1 MDIKSEIESLLKNGK
16 VPPEILSELTEKVS
30 EFLLQK
36 AEDIV
41 KSKLSIKVETD
52 VYVIEEK

>member
-1 MDIKSEIESLLKNGK
+1 MDIKSEIENLLKNGK
-16 VPPEILSELTEKVS
+16 VPPEILNELTEKLS
-30 EFLLQK
+30 EFILQK

-41 KSKLSIKVETD
+41 KSKLSLNVQTD